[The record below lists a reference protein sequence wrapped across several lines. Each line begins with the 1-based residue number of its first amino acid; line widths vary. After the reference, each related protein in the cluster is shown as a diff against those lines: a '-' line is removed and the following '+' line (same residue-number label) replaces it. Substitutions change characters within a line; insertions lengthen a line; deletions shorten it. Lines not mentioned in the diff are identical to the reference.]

1 VPEDVGDYCL
11 MRRPIVDVLNSMPES
26 HRYIRGL
33 RSWAGFRQTGIQ
45 FNREARHSGQS
56 GFNLVRYLRFA
67 FDGIFSFSHVPLVL
81 STYLGFIIS
90 SISFLVGFV
99 FVVAKLM
106 GLLPDI
112 PGWTSVLVL
121 ILFTGGVQMLS
132 VGILGQ
138 YIGRIYDEAKRR
150 PPYIVSL
157 IAYKAGSKKGC
168 EYLLQVYLP
177 VLAENWSRTSSVVGT
192 RCGV

>member
-1 VPEDVGDYCL
+1 
-11 MRRPIVDVLNSMPES
+11 
-26 HRYIRGL
+26 
-33 RSWAGFRQTGIQ
+33 
-45 FNREARHSGQS
+45 
-56 GFNLVRYLRFA
+56 
-67 FDGIFSFSHVPLVL
+67 
-81 STYLGFIIS
+81 
-90 SISFLVGFV
+90 LVGFV

-150 PPYIVSL
+150 PPYIVKHSL
-157 IAYKAGSKKGC
+157 GLDIPDLVKSDVN
-168 EYLLQVYLP
+168 LT
-177 VLAENWSRTSSVVGT
+177 NNT
-192 RCGV
+192 RGL